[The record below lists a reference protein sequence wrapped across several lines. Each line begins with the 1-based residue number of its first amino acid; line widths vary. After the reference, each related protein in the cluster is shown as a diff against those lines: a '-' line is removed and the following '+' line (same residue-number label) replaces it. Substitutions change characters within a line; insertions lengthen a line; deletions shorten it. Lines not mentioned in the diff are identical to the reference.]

1 APEGFVAEA
10 GDCNDGDAQINV
22 GAPERCNAIDDDC
35 DDSVD
40 EGETVGD
47 VPTWYRDAD
56 DDGRGD
62 ADRSVD
68 TCLAPEGFVAEAG
81 DCNDGDAQVNVGA
94 PERCNAIDDD
104 CDDSVDEGET
114 VGDVPTWYRDADDDG
129 RGDVDTSVDTCLAPA
144 GFVAEAG
151 DCNDGDAQ
159 INVGAPERC
168 NGIDD
173 NCDDEVDNGVP
184 NDGAGCVDPGPPA
197 LNNRIQRAQ
206 LTIRNGNNAGDDGAL
221 ELELIGTGVTQR
233 RALNNVAWD
242 DHMRNTV
249 DVYDV
254 LINNA
259 LFSRGRL
266 AGGQGRIHYDDS
278 DAWAFACVQLSF
290 NGINVYCRE
299 YPQEITLDR
308 GATERHSFTLPNPLP
323 NQSIQCTCYDRY
335 LTHGPIIGATGSD
348 RVRIWGRTD
357 ALRRVRLRLGVEQN
371 NLQTVSYR
379 YGDPAKDNTFEFD
392 IYGLESDQT
401 YFYQIEV
408 DGQTTPGTFKTAP
421 DEGQAGVYEFAVGS
435 CAKTIPSRHPEQLIF
450 GAIEARDP
458 DMMFML
464 GDNVYFDSLTNGD
477 APDVGAMR
485 SYYRDAIQRRGS
497 WAEPHYPPLNVYD
510 PFNPAVRPD
519 TSDRSRWWGS
529 FGRDARAD
537 LFSST
542 PILAVWDDH
551 DFYSNN
557 ADAFYDDDRGRKPW
571 TMNSIDM
578 FRQYWPNPDG
588 GQSIDNPDRMGIY
601 FKQTWGDVDIF
612 GLDTR
617 FHRDDTRRHMLGR
630 AQLDWIKRELSASTA
645 TFKFV
650 LSGSI
655 FGGPSDD
662 DEKWPWFGAELNEF
676 YSHIW
681 NNGIGGVVLMSGDV
695 HVSAILEHRNPNN
708 RADPY
713 IIYEVISSGLAN
725 YGPNSGNPSDYGSII
740 QMRYLPPFDYDRR
753 RTNAFALVTTNSNLA
768 DPRLS
773 VQFYDERGNT
783 ACSDCPFQIRRSQL
797 GPR

>member
-1 APEGFVAEA
+1 MNIRPLQHLTKFSGLFLLLLAMACDSSTSSPAQQTVPDGQVEADTGGRDGEIEDANSTPAPDSMSTSPDVAALDAMAADASVLDAQADATRLTDGPVAVDNDNDGHPEDVDCDDNDATRFPGAPERCNAIDDDCDDSVDEGETVGDVPTWYRDADEDGRGDVDTAVDTCLAPDGFVAEAGDCNDGDAQINVGAPERCNAIDDDCDDSVDEGETVGDVPTWYRDADDDGRGDADTSVDTCLAPAGFVAEAGDDCNDGDAQINVGAPERCNAIDDDCDDSVDEGETVGDVPTWYRDADDDGRGDADTSVDTCLAPEGFVAEA

-62 ADRSVD
+62 ADTSVD
-68 TCLAPEGFVAEAG
+68 TCLAPAGFVAEAG
-81 DCNDGDAQVNVGA
+81 DCNDGDAQINVGA

-129 RGDVDTSVDTCLAPA
+129 RGDADTSVDTCLAPA

-184 NDGAGCVDPGPPA
+184 NDGAGCADPGPPA

-254 LINNA
+254 LIDNA

-278 DAWAFACVQLSF
+278 DAWAFACVQLSI

-335 LTHGPIIGATGSD
+335 LTHGPVIGATGSD

-435 CAKTIPSRHPEQLIF
+435 CAKTIPSRH
-450 GAIEARDP
+450 
-458 DMMFML
+458 
-464 GDNVYFDSLTNGD
+464 
-477 APDVGAMR
+477 R
-485 SYYRDAIQRRGS
+485 SS
-497 WAEPHYPPLNVYD
+497 
-510 PFNPAVRPD
+510 
-519 TSDRSRWWGS
+519 
-529 FGRDARAD
+529 
-537 LFSST
+537 
-542 PILAVWDDH
+542 
-551 DFYSNN
+551 
-557 ADAFYDDDRGRKPW
+557 
-571 TMNSIDM
+571 
-578 FRQYWPNPDG
+578 
-588 GQSIDNPDRMGIY
+588 
-601 FKQTWGDVDIF
+601 
-612 GLDTR
+612 
-617 FHRDDTRRHMLGR
+617 
-630 AQLDWIKRELSASTA
+630 
-645 TFKFV
+645 
-650 LSGSI
+650 
-655 FGGPSDD
+655 
-662 DEKWPWFGAELNEF
+662 
-676 YSHIW
+676 
-681 NNGIGGVVLMSGDV
+681 
-695 HVSAILEHRNPNN
+695 
-708 RADPY
+708 
-713 IIYEVISSGLAN
+713 
-725 YGPNSGNPSDYGSII
+725 
-740 QMRYLPPFDYDRR
+740 
-753 RTNAFALVTTNSNLA
+753 
-768 DPRLS
+768 
-773 VQFYDERGNT
+773 
-783 ACSDCPFQIRRSQL
+783 
-797 GPR
+797 